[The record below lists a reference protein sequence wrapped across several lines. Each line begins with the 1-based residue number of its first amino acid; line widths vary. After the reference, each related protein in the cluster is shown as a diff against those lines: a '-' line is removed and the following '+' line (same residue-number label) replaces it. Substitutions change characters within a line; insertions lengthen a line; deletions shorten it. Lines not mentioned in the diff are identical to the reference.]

1 MKFTNIRRLTDI
13 WTSVILI
20 TDGRCSS
27 PIGQKRSHTLA
38 MKRLNFPLL
47 RSEILLEPRYLPGL
61 SRENLR
67 YVAFDRV
74 TDVEL
79 WLSEEE
85 GHIMRALQQL
95 RGELGI
101 GAIAGFV
108 KLHFDYDLDEPRIA
122 ACLERLDAIQWL
134 RKETPPENLREL
146 SWQTRR
152 KELQTAKLK
161 MLKASIKRMREEVPY
176 YRTLLEEQ
184 GLTEAD
190 IHSLE
195 DLGKFPR
202 LTKARLR
209 DHFERLHPESLG
221 EHKEWWGELVWR
233 SSSGSSGPRT
243 QTVAGADNYAYTL
256 YQTLGALAPMQT
268 SRQCLFIPPA
278 CTGATCHMETAIPYE
293 RRILF
298 GNTLLMNAFRNACTV
313 TDAVMEEY
321 VQEIERFKPMGLMGA
336 GSYIYPLAR
345 YLQRTGRRL
354 PKIDFIHLHVEVC
367 SRIHRR
373 LIEKVFNCPVLGCYV
388 SSEMGFAA
396 VQCEHGNYHV
406 GPGFNLEILANG
418 KPAEPGQM
426 GRLVATT
433 LTTFNRLTPL
443 LRYELGDLAVAA
455 GEPCN
460 CSPLGHRDAIASIEG
475 RVAEAILSKEGKVLT
490 PRAVDN
496 CITEG
501 PWCGNIAFYNLVQE
515 KGGRYLLEVV
525 ADDKSAGF
533 DEKGLTGALRKI
545 LGEDAEIDIQPREEI
560 MPTLPAGRYRLCYSK
575 VEHDLEGLV

>member
-1 MKFTNIRRLTDI
+1 
-13 WTSVILI
+13 
-20 TDGRCSS
+20 
-27 PIGQKRSHTLA
+27 

-47 RSEILLEPRYLPGL
+47 RSGILLEPRYLPGL
-61 SRENLR
+61 SQDNLR
-67 YVAFDRV
+67 YVAYDPGM
-74 TDVEL
+74 DLEL
-79 WLSEEE
+79 WLTEEE

-95 RGELGI
+95 RGESGI
-101 GAIAGFV
+101 EAIAGFV
-108 KLHFDYDLDEPRIA
+108 KLHFDFDLDEPRIE
-122 ACLERLDAIQWL
+122 ACLKQLDALQWL
-134 RKETPPENLREL
+134 AKDAPPAALREL

-152 KELQTAKLK
+152 KELQTAKLE
-161 MLKASIKRMREEVPY
+161 MLKGAIKRMREEVPY
-176 YRTLLEEQ
+176 YRTLLEKEH
-184 GLTEAD
+184 LTEAD
-190 IHSLE
+190 IHNIE
-195 DLGKFPR
+195 DIGKFPR
-202 LTKARLR
+202 LTKALLR
-209 DHFERLHPESLG
+209 DHFERLHPDSLVD
-221 EHKEWWGELVWR
+221 HKEWWGELVWR

-256 YQTLGALAPMQT
+256 YQTLGALAPVRT

-293 RRILF
+293 KRILF

-321 VQEIERFKPMGLMGA
+321 VQEIERFKPIGLMGA

-345 YLQRTGRRL
+345 YLQRTGRKL

-373 LIEKVFNCPVLGCYV
+373 LIEKVFDCPVLGCYV

-396 VQCEHGNYHV
+396 VQCPCGNYHV
-406 GPGFNLEILANG
+406 GPGFHLEILANG
-418 KPAEPGQM
+418 KPAQPGQM
-426 GRLVATT
+426 GRLAATM

-455 GEPCN
+455 AGPCG
-460 CSPLGHRDAIASIEG
+460 CSPLADRDTIASIEG
-475 RVAEAILSKEGKVLT
+475 RVAEVILSKEGKVLT

-501 PWCGNIAFYNLVQE
+501 DWCRNIAFYNLVQE
-515 KGGRYLLEVV
+515 RGGRYLLEVV
-525 ADDKSAGF
+525 AEDKGAGF
-533 DEKGLTGALRKI
+533 DEEGLTRALKGI
-545 LGEDAEIDIQPREEI
+545 LGEQAQIEIQPREEI

-575 VEHDLEGLV
+575 VENDLEGLI